1 MGVLF
6 RKKSGPQQQQRQQQ
20 QQQQQQQRLVFF
32 LPISEGSERQHLHPT
47 KIWGLDQLILEDTKE
62 EVAGN
67 FSVQPR
73 GGKEKIPVWNPP
85 ADFFLKQASTSI
97 ICNLTLLQK
106 NISQLHFIVS
116 THPLPFCGAF
126 FVELLV
132 KNTDLFSS
140 LKPKAF

>member
-6 RKKSGPQQQQRQQQ
+6 RKKSGPQPQQQRQQ

-62 EVAGN
+62 EVASN
-67 FSVQPR
+67 FSVFKHGVEKKSQGESHPR
-73 GGKEKIPVWNPP
+73 G
-85 ADFFLKQASTSI
+85 FFKQASTSI

-106 NISQLHFIVS
+106 NISQVDIIIAQTLGS
-116 THPLPFCGAF
+116 
-126 FVELLV
+126 VELCLWSCWQQ
-132 KNTDLFSS
+132 KRDLLSS